1 MAALVNGKCVH
12 SKRKHQPHE
21 WDWKTLPVRWEPEEG
36 VEVSKRCKKL
46 VWHGD
51 APYKEPCGQVLDKD
65 GECPTHGSNT
75 SR

>member
-1 MAALVNGKCVH
+1 
-12 SKRKHQPHE
+12 
-21 WDWKTLPVRWEPEEG
+21 VRWEPEEG